1 MDCNRIISNIARSE
15 RGGQTPKTMENILTV
30 KAFDVDD
37 ETLGTTIAE
46 NLKTFEE
53 AETYIIAHDK
63 KMNAD
68 WLLASIRDPEHPKK
82 FEHHRYLIYHSEGK
96 VITDDVFSKMSFK
109 ELCDEAAGW
118 RAISVVEFKF

>member
-1 MDCNRIISNIARSE
+1 
-15 RGGQTPKTMENILTV
+15 MEEILSV

-63 KMNAD
+63 KMHAD
-68 WLLASIRDPEHPKK
+68 WLLSSYQDPERAEE
-82 FEHHRYLIYHSEGK
+82 FEHHRYFIYHSEGK
-96 VITDDVFSKMSFK
+96 IITYADNLGKMSFA
-109 ELCDEAAGW
+109 ELCNEVVGW
-118 RAISVVEFKF
+118 RAISLVEFKF